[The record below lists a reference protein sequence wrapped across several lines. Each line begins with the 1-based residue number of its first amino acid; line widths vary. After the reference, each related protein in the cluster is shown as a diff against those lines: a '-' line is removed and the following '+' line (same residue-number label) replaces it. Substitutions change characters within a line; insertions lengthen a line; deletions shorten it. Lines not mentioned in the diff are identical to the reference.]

1 MDLNKVLM
9 VGNLTRDPEMRYS
22 GSGTGICKL
31 GMALNRKYRKQDGEM
46 QEETTFVDITVF
58 GRQAET
64 CNEYLKKG
72 SGALIEG
79 RLNYESWQ
87 AQDGSKRNKL
97 TVVAERVQFMPRSG
111 GGGGGGGYGGGQNQ
125 GQQNHSMDPPGAGQE
140 SFDDDVP
147 F

>member
-1 MDLNKVLM
+1 MDFNKVLLI
-9 VGNLTRDPEMRYS
+9 GNLTRDPEMRYS
-22 GSGTGICKL
+22 GSGAGICKF
-31 GMALNRKYRKQDGEM
+31 GVAVNRKYRKQDGDM
-46 QEETTFVDITVF
+46 QEETTFVDIVVF

-97 TVVAERVQFMPRSG
+97 SVVGERVQFMPRG
-111 GGGGGGGYGGGQNQ
+111 GGGGGGGRGDYGGGA
-125 GQQNHSMDPPGAGQE
+125 QQHSMEPPSSGGE